1 MNLQQLVLG
10 GVLLV
15 QLIVVGIILLLNATG
30 SQKPKSF
37 LQFDQKEA
45 DRVVVSSGDESIE
58 LVRGSDGWKM
68 SDGNP
73 VDGSKVDR
81 VLEKLAD
88 VQPDWPV
95 ATSDSAAE
103 RFEVSRDKFQKQVS
117 VYSGDKTLADVY
129 LGTSPSFRKVHAR
142 HTRGGDIYSIEFS
155 NHEAGT
161 STSSW
166 LDRSLLHPQGP
177 INSLEKVGDFAL
189 TKTDDGWIVNSGE
202 ELDESKVR
210 SYIDRFESLNVFE
223 ISDKD
228 VSDIDTKEE
237 FVITDDKGSYSLV
250 IYHLVTSD
258 DWVATSDRFNDRY
271 GVISYQ
277 GKELF
282 KELGD
287 LVPDAELV
295 DEEDELESIE
305 EVLTD

>member
-15 QLIVVGIILLLNATG
+15 QLIVVGVILLLNVTG

-45 DRVVVSSGDESIE
+45 DRVVVSSGDEAIE
-58 LVRGSDGWKM
+58 LIRGSDGWKM

-73 VDGSKVDR
+73 VDETKVDR

-95 ATSDSAAE
+95 ATSDNAAE
-103 RFEVSRDKFQKQVS
+103 RFEVSRNKFQKQVS
-117 VYSGDKTLADVY
+117 VYSGEKTLADVY

-161 STSSW
+161 SNSSW
-166 LDRSLLHPQGP
+166 LDRSLLHPQGE
-177 INSLEKVGDFAL
+177 ITALEKVGGFVL
-189 TKTDDGWIVNSGE
+189 TKTDEGWIVDSGE

-228 VSDIDTKEE
+228 VANVDTKEE
-237 FVITDDKGSYSLV
+237 FIISDDEGSYSLV

-258 DWVATSDRFNDRY
+258 DWVATSDRFNDHY

-287 LVPDAELV
+287 LFPEAEFV
-295 DEEDELESIE
+295 DEDDELDSIE
-305 EVLTD
+305 EVLVD

>member
-58 LVRGSDGWKM
+58 LVRGSDGWEM

-73 VDGSKVDR
+73 VDESKVDR

-103 RFEVSRDKFQKQVS
+103 RFEVSPDMFQKQVS

-161 STSSW
+161 SNSSW
-166 LDRSLLHPQGP
+166 LDRSLLHPNGA
-177 INSLEKVGDFAL
+177 ITSLEKVGGFAL
-189 TKTDDGWIVNSGE
+189 TKTDEGWIVDSGE

-237 FVITDDKGSYSLV
+237 FVITDDEGSYSLV

-258 DWVATSDRFNDRY
+258 DWVATSDRFNDHY

-295 DEEDELESIE
+295 DEDDELESTE